1 MSEIGFGIIGTG
13 SIVKT
18 YIQSLREI
26 GDAKLVAM
34 YTKSTGRVD
43 QAKGI
48 FEVAVY
54 DDMQRFLSHSGLD
67 VVCIC
72 NESGNHGEAIMES
85 ARAGKHVLCEK
96 PLEVTLPKID
106 EVIEICKKHHVK
118 LGCVLQNR
126 CGSQYMLL
134 EKTVKQGKLGKL
146 LMGNAYINWFRPRE
160 YYSESKWKGTL
171 ALDGGAAFINQGIHT
186 VDLLLHLM
194 GHVKSVFGNTRTMVH
209 DIEGEDVGAA
219 MLSFASGAIGVV
231 TAGTALYPGY
241 PERLEIY
248 GEKGSVIMEG
258 AEISQWNVPG
268 VPHPEAMN
276 KAGNTSG
283 ASDPGNIGSAN
294 HTSVL
299 LDMIAAVEQNRP
311 PMITGLESRKAVE
324 VITAIYESS
333 KKGKLIFL
341 PERVARDN

>member
-1 MSEIGFGIIGTG
+1 
-13 SIVKT
+13 
-18 YIQSLREI
+18 
-26 GDAKLVAM
+26 
-34 YTKSTGRVD
+34 
-43 QAKGI
+43 
-48 FEVAVY
+48 
-54 DDMQRFLSHSGLD
+54 
-67 VVCIC
+67 
-72 NESGNHGEAIMES
+72 
-85 ARAGKHVLCEK
+85 
-96 PLEVTLPKID
+96 
-106 EVIEICKKHHVK
+106 
-118 LGCVLQNR
+118 
-126 CGSQYMLL
+126 
-134 EKTVKQGKLGKL
+134 
-146 LMGNAYINWFRPRE
+146 
-160 YYSESKWKGTL
+160 
-171 ALDGGAAFINQGIHT
+171 
-186 VDLLLHLM
+186 
-194 GHVKSVFGNTRTMVH
+194 MVH

-268 VPHPEAMN
+268 VPRPEAMN

-299 LDMIAAVEQNRP
+299 LDMIAAVKQNRP
-311 PMITGLESRKAVE
+311 PMITGLEARKAVE